1 MLNIHGKLKAHKVLS
16 CGTFLFDFYIH
27 PKLNVRTF
35 KTFNVKTFKS
45 GCCFSP
51 PLLIPSSPNICQLST
66 YLFEMWSNIFRACC
80 TGAPVSMA
88 GRNRD

>member
-1 MLNIHGKLKAHKVLS
+1 MLNIHTVSSRLIRS
-16 CGTFLFDFYIH
+16 FYGTFLFDFCIH
-27 PKLNVRTF
+27 PKL
-35 KTFNVKTFKS
+35 NVKTFKS
-45 GCCFSP
+45 GCCFGL
-51 PLLIPSSPNICQLST
+51 PLLIPPSPNICQLST